1 MKQWIRWS
9 GLLGFIAVTALLVVI
24 FVLALPWLI
33 KSSIE
38 YIGTEVAGAKVS
50 VDDVDVSF
58 NPLGV
63 TLNRLQVTDARE
75 PMRNLVEFTQADAQL
90 ELAPL
95 LLGKGIVR
103 DLGVSNLQFNTER
116 TESGAIAKPTAEEA
130 AAEAADAVLRRHSTD
145 PLGLEDA
152 PPSGSVTVRPFPRDA
167 GNLS

>member
-63 TLNRLQVTDARE
+63 TLNRCVIWSNLLKL
-75 PMRNLVEFTQADAQL
+75 MRNL
-90 ELAPL
+90 
-95 LLGKGIVR
+95 
-103 DLGVSNLQFNTER
+103 S
-116 TESGAIAKPTAEEA
+116 
-130 AAEAADAVLRRHSTD
+130 
-145 PLGLEDA
+145 
-152 PPSGSVTVRPFPRDA
+152 
-167 GNLS
+167 